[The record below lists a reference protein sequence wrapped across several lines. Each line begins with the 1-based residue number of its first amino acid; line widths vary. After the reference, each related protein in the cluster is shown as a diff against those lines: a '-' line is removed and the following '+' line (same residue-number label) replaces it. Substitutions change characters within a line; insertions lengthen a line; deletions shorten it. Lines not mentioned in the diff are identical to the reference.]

1 MIQFAT
7 SVVVESKDPVA
18 TVCEIIAAHSA
29 STGSREF
36 SELPCIILQ
45 KPNRSCAGTIKHQ
58 MIQFATAVVVE
69 SKGPVAIVC
78 EIIAADAMARA
89 IYRNVGGIQYIPPDK
104 RHVQRGPRAWDAV
117 QSSPTA
123 RRIVYR
129 LREEVERRSWRDGD
143 RIRHESRGDRSWTVV
158 VERDGVGLVARVGIG
173 VGDPALSAVDARLG
187 VPKPE
192 TNGLSRPDPRRR
204 RNHITAVDDRAV
216 GQRQGVGSAVDELDD
231 AREIQVDA
239 KHCLDGTNPV
249 GERVTGLRQKI
260 SDYAHRL

>member
-29 STGSREF
+29 STGSRQF
-36 SELPCIILQ
+36 GELPCIILQ
-45 KPNRSCAGTIKHQ
+45 KPNGSCAGTIKHQ
-58 MIQFATAVVVE
+58 MIQFASAVVVE

-78 EIIAADAMARA
+78 EIIAADATARRPFT

-104 RHVQRGPRAWDAV
+104 RHVQRGPRAWNAV

-129 LREEVERRSWRDGD
+129 LRVEVERRSWRDGD
-143 RIRHESRGDRSWTVV
+143 RIRDESRRDRSWTVV

-192 TNGLSRPDPRRR
+192 TNG
-204 RNHITAVDDRAV
+204 
-216 GQRQGVGSAVDELDD
+216 
-231 AREIQVDA
+231 
-239 KHCLDGTNPV
+239 
-249 GERVTGLRQKI
+249 
-260 SDYAHRL
+260 